1 MQKAFVLILV
11 AIGLCLTRCSQQ
23 QPREK
28 LYPIDS
34 LLNEQ
39 VNLFQKHKVTLTK
52 EASLKESEDEKNYLP
67 KNRAAWVKELDILF
81 QLATINKP
89 GNKSNYIIDNEL
101 YDPGSNLTVKAL
113 TTKKDLPVRS
123 LRVFYDRDPLQPRK
137 IEAVF
142 QEGNV
147 LYSTARNLLLEFQ
160 QIDNKNML
168 TSYSIDGVQK
178 MVLSDSVRFVVR
190 ARINVE
196 KN

>member
-1 MQKAFVLILV
+1 MQKVFVLVLV
-11 AIGLCLTRCSQQ
+11 ATGLCFASCNQKQR
-23 QPREK
+23 REN

-39 VNLFQKHKVTLTK
+39 VNLFQKQKVTLSK
-52 EASLKESEDEKNYLP
+52 EASLKESEDKKNYLP
-67 KNRAAWVKELDILF
+67 KDRAAWAKELDIFF
-81 QLATINKP
+81 QLAAINKP
-89 GNKSNYIIDNEL
+89 GNKSHYIVDNEL

-113 TTKKDLPVRS
+113 TTKEDLPVRS
-123 LRVFYDRDPLQPRK
+123 LKVFYNGDPLQPRK
-137 IEAVF
+137 IEAIF

-147 LYSTARNLLLEFQ
+147 LYSTTRNLLLEFQ

>member
-1 MQKAFVLILV
+1 MQKIFLLMLV
-11 AIGLCLTRCSQQ
+11 ALGFASCNQQ
-23 QPREK
+23 QSKEN

-39 VNLFQKHKVTLTK
+39 VHLFQKEKVRLTK
-52 EASLKESEDEKNYLP
+52 EASLKQSEDKKNYSP
-67 KNRAAWVKELDILF
+67 KDSAAWAKELEIFF
-81 QLATINKP
+81 QLSAINKP

-113 TTKKDLPVRS
+113 TVKEDLPVRS
-123 LRVFYDRDPLQPRK
+123 LRVFYDKDPLQPRK
-137 IEAVF
+137 IEAIF

-147 LYSTARNLLLEFQ
+147 LYSTARNLLLEFE
-160 QIDNKNML
+160 QINNKNML

-178 MVLSDSVRFVVR
+178 MVLSDSVRFLIR
-190 ARINVE
+190 ARVNVE

>member
-1 MQKAFVLILV
+1 MQKVFVLMLV
-11 AIGLCLTRCSQQ
+11 ALGFASCNQRQV
-23 QPREK
+23 REN

-39 VNLFQKHKVTLTK
+39 VRLFQKQKVTLTK
-52 EASLKESEDEKNYLP
+52 EALLKESEDKKNYLP
-67 KNRAAWVKELDILF
+67 SDSAAWAKELDIFF
-81 QLATINKP
+81 QLAAINKP
-89 GNKSNYIIDNEL
+89 GNKSNYLIDDQL

-113 TTKKDLPVRS
+113 TAKEDLPVRS

-137 IEAVF
+137 IEAIF

-168 TSYSIDGVQK
+168 TSYSIHGIQK